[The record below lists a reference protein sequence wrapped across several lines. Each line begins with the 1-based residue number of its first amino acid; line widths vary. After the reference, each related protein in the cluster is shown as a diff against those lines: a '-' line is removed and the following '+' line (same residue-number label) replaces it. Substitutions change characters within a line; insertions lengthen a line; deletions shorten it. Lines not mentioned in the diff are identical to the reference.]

1 MAKRLSEKQKEE
13 ILQRFLNGDNLDLIA
28 VEFGFTKFTISR
40 NLKKILGDES
50 FNELVNK
57 NKSAHKANNGKEK
70 INYKFRKSKLE
81 ISHESIS
88 SDKKRFANEKERDF
102 STNPSCFA
110 EIVPLDYQIDNES
123 RKDLSSISLDQAKLP
138 ETVFMIVD
146 KKIEL
151 QTKLLKDYAE
161 WQFLPENDLN
171 FKTIEIYAELKDA
184 KRVCNKEQKV
194 IKVPNTK
201 VFKIASKIMRARGIK
216 RIVSDNQL
224 IAI

>member
-1 MAKRLSEKQKEE
+1 LAKRLSEKQKEE